1 MTASDPDETY
11 GMNTVTTLS
20 SDIWKYLLP
29 R

>member
-11 GMNTVTTLS
+11 GVDTVTTLS
-20 SDIWKYLLP
+20 GDIWKYLLP